1 MIILQLKST
10 QRIADLQS
18 ISNIIRE
25 IKQTRSYKIKG
36 HEIQQLATVM
46 NDTSMNDRG
55 QLVIDFCAENEIEYL
70 TYHSP
75 IFLNGE
81 NIWDERWK
89 REIVN
94 SILLTA
100 EEVEMVH
107 SKAGF
112 SNKVVVIV
120 HLTNFA
126 PIAELPLTTRERDKM
141 FEDTAREFTELFQ
154 EHLRER
160 KYCEIA
166 VENAPP
172 VSHGSYRIIG
182 PFHPLEISR
191 FREYGIGAVLD
202 FAHYSMFSKYMQ
214 SGREIYWTDDV
225 SETRSLHRT
234 APDWH
239 EAIRMLSRS
248 LVQLHINDARGSD
261 TAGEG
266 LPLGEGEIPIVDVI
280 QTIASTID
288 RRIRGTIEIRNGH
301 LNNNRLQLEAA
312 DWLLRRLS
320 TDVFE

>member
-1 MIILQLKST
+1 MK
-10 QRIADLQS
+10 
-18 ISNIIRE
+18 
-25 IKQTRSYKIKG
+25 
-36 HEIQQLATVM
+36 
-46 NDTSMNDRG
+46 DRG
-55 QLVIDFCAENEIEYL
+55 QLVIDFCAKNEIDYL

-89 REIVN
+89 LEIAK

-112 SNKVVVIV
+112 SNKVIIIV
-120 HLTNFA
+120 HLTNYA
-126 PIAELPLTTRERDKM
+126 PIAELPLTANERDKM
-141 FEDTAREFTELFQ
+141 FEDTDREFRELFQ
-154 EHLRER
+154 EHLSQR

-172 VSHGSYRIIG
+172 VSHGSYKIVG

-191 FREYGIGAVLD
+191 FKEYGIGAVLD
-202 FAHYSMFSKYMQ
+202 FAHYSMFSKYLR
-214 SGREIYWTDDV
+214 SGREIYWTNAD
-225 SETRSLHRT
+225 SEIGSLHRT

-239 EAIRMLSRS
+239 ESIRMLSMS
-248 LVQLHINDARGSD
+248 LVQLHINDAKGSD

-266 LPLGEGEIPIVDVI
+266 LPLGAGEIPIVDVL

-288 RRIRGTIEIRNGH
+288 RRIRGTIEIKNGH
-301 LNNNRLQLEAA
+301 LDNNRLQLEAV
-312 DWLLRRLS
+312 DWLLDRLS
-320 TDVFE
+320 INVFE

>member
-10 QRIADLQS
+10 QRKADLES

-25 IKQTRSYKIKG
+25 IRQARSYKIKG
-36 HEIQQLATVM
+36 HEIQQLTTVM
-46 NDTSMNDRG
+46 KGASMKDRG

-89 REIVN
+89 LEIAK

-112 SNKVVVIV
+112 SNKVIVIV
-120 HLTNFA
+120 HLTNYA
-126 PIAELPLTTRERDKM
+126 PIAELPLTANERDKM
-141 FEDTAREFTELFQ
+141 FEDTAREFTNLYLEELS
-154 EHLRER
+154 ER
-160 KYCEIA
+160 KDCEIA

-172 VSHGSYRIIG
+172 VSHGSYKIVG

-191 FREYGIGAVLD
+191 FEEYGIGSVLD
-202 FAHYSMFSKYMQ
+202 FAHYSMFLKYLQ
-214 SGREIYWTDDV
+214 SGREIYWGNAYSDA
-225 SETRSLHRT
+225 EALHRT
-234 APDWH
+234 APEWP
-239 EAIRMLSRS
+239 EAIRMLSKS
-248 LVQLHINDARGSD
+248 LVQLHINDAKGSD

-266 LPLGEGEIPIVDVI
+266 LPLGEGEIPIVDI
-280 QTIASTID
+280 LESITSTVD
-288 RRIRGTIEIRNGH
+288 RRIRGTIEIKNGH

-312 DWLLRRLS
+312 DWLLARLS
-320 TDVFE
+320 TGVFE